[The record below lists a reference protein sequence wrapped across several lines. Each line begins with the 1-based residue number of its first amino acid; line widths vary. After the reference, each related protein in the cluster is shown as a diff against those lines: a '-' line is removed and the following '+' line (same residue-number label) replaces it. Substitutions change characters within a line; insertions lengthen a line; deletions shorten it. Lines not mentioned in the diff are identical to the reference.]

1 MTLETDLD
9 ERNARFWDMLCG
21 WSMAQAIGVTGDE
34 REDLMRFDR
43 AYLSY
48 YPYLARYVDDDLT
61 DRRVLEVGLGF
72 GTLGQIIVERG
83 AEYHGV
89 DIAAEPVSLM
99 KRRFGLAGVGDPDRV
114 VNASALALPYDD
126 GYFDQVISIGC
137 LHHTGDLPRA
147 VNEVHRV
154 LRPGGKAVVMLYYRH
169 SVRQLVQP
177 LRALASKDWRRSFAE
192 RVSGLYDQD
201 REGGSAPHTEYLSR
215 RAAREL
221 FSRFSAVQIEAR
233 NFPEY
238 MVRGRTIK
246 RVWFLENA
254 ARVIGLDLYI
264 TANK

>member
-99 KRRFGLAGVGDPDRV
+99 KRRFDSQ
-114 VNASALALPYDD
+114 ASEIQTVSSMHLHWLYRTTTAT
-126 GYFDQVISIGC
+126 SI
-137 LHHTGDLPRA
+137 R
-147 VNEVHRV
+147 
-154 LRPGGKAVVMLYYRH
+154 
-169 SVRQLVQP
+169 
-177 LRALASKDWRRSFAE
+177 
-192 RVSGLYDQD
+192 
-201 REGGSAPHTEYLSR
+201 
-215 RAAREL
+215 
-221 FSRFSAVQIEAR
+221 
-233 NFPEY
+233 
-238 MVRGRTIK
+238 
-246 RVWFLENA
+246 
-254 ARVIGLDLYI
+254 
-264 TANK
+264 